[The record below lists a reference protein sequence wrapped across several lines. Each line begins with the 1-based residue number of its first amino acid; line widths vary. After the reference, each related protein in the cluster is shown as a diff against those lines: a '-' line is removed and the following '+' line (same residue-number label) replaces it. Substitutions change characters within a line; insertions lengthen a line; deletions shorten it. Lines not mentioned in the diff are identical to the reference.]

1 MALLTNINGKFSVDT
16 DGAAS
21 FNRIGAS
28 ETTGF
33 TFPSADGANGEVL
46 KTNGLGTVSWLPD
59 SNTGTVTGTGVANK
73 VAYWTSATNIDDGPI
88 TFATNDSTFAGTV
101 LIDGVSNYT
110 GLTVKGSGASRPQI
124 KFSNVNQGVL
134 GQIYGTE
141 ANALVTTT
149 IAGLE
154 YQVRNANGTSG
165 DHVFKS
171 YNTAILTLNGATNA
185 ATFAGNLTLNQYLE
199 ISSTTAQYAYMN
211 LGASAGY
218 GWQIGK
224 APATG
229 GVVDDQGFYLY
240 NLNTGYQGVNLA
252 VLKSGNVG
260 IGTTSPVSTWLS
272 GFDPSTGN
280 STFKLTSESW
290 IVTPMYTGLAAY
302 YPGQGARP
310 IIWSDAGG
318 TNIQNFDNNTTDGVS
333 IRSSN
338 GSTKLFVREDGNVG
352 IGTTSPNYKLSV
364 ANAST
369 RIISATYID
378 GTNGIM
384 SHAGAPNYG
393 LESFQVRGDSISFWT
408 DYDASHYQGTEKMRI
423 DNNGVIQLTSGIN
436 GYLNT
441 NSIGMEMDINRNPET
456 GAFKDAGLSHAR
468 IIMRG
473 DTTANGGS
481 NIKFVTSPTVNT
493 VGATKMTITGD
504 GNVGIGTTPSGYLTI
519 GYVARLYGGT
529 QTYLTFNN
537 STHTTQVVGGFAIGN
552 DAAAAR
558 IIQRENQP
566 IIFSTNDI
574 DRMVISSSGNV
585 TVGGTSQYSGT
596 GVTSLN
602 IQSTNYP
609 LLAFYVGTTFRGFI
623 IIYSDSIQN
632 YINHATGKFTWAN
645 TTATQGE
652 LSGTGTLTVKGDVIA
667 YGTPSDKRLKEN
679 IKPIES
685 ALDKAMK
692 LQGVTFDWKQKE
704 DAILEIKEDIGFI
717 AQDVQKV
724 VPELVRENEDGML
737 SMRHQGV
744 APILLEAIKE
754 LKAEIE
760 ELKLNKCNCK
770 CKK

>member
-211 LGASAGY
+211 FGASAGY
-218 GWQIGK
+218 GWQLGK

-260 IGTTSPVSTWLS
+260 IGTSSPTLKLDVASTNFGLPGTSGTTPVGFQRWGYTDRTWGGNEVLMGIINGGNYPAYIQCKVPTNYAQNRDLALNPQGGNVGIGTSSPDSKLHIEGSSGDNNLFAVGDVAIPTSGAEYGVAMIKTASTEFALNITSYSLTGKGVRIYNNGNNGPRTSFEILQGS
-272 GFDPSTGN
+272 GSKFIVDGIGNVGIGLTNPTDKLAVAGNISIPGAYKIYNGSASDSAGLTFPSSVFRIDGFSGITFN
-280 STFKLTSESW
+280 SST
-290 IVTPMYTGLAAY
+290 
-302 YPGQGARP
+302 
-310 IIWSDAGG
+310 
-318 TNIQNFDNNTTDGVS
+318 TNIGSQTERMRITNT
-333 IRSSN
+333 
-338 GSTKLFVREDGNVG
+338 GNVG
-352 IGTTSPNYKLSV
+352 IGTTSPGSKLMISD
-364 ANAST
+364 ANNRNFYDAQFKIEGSGYT
-369 RIISATYID
+369 AAHYLD
-378 GTNGIM
+378 GTEYMIHQNSNVRRIRMM
-384 SHAGAPNYG
+384 SGT
-393 LESFQVRGDSISFWT
+393 SIS
-408 DYDASHYQGTEKMRI
+408 
-423 DNNGVIQLTSGIN
+423 GVL
-436 GYLNT
+436 LN
-441 NSIGMEMDINRNPET
+441 P
-456 GAFKDAGLSHAR
+456 
-468 IIMRG
+468 
-473 DTTANGGS
+473 
-481 NIKFVTSPTVNT
+481 
-493 VGATKMTITGD
+493 GAT
-504 GNVGIGTTPSGYLTI
+504 
-519 GYVARLYGGT
+519 AW
-529 QTYLTFNN
+529 
-537 STHTTQVVGGFAIGN
+537 
-552 DAAAAR
+552 
-558 IIQRENQP
+558 
-566 IIFSTNDI
+566 
-574 DRMVISSSGNV
+574 SS
-585 TVGGTSQYSGT
+585 
-596 GVTSLN
+596 
-602 IQSTNYP
+602 
-609 LLAFYVGTTFRGFI
+609 
-623 IIYSDSIQN
+623 
-632 YINHATGKFTWAN
+632 
-645 TTATQGE
+645 
-652 LSGTGTLTVKGDVIA
+652 
-667 YGTPSDKRLKEN
+667 PSDERLKEN
-679 IKPIES
+679 IKPLDNV
-685 ALDKAMK
+685 LDK
-692 LQGVTFDWKQKE
+692 
-704 DAILEIKEDIGFI
+704 IKDYRCVEYNFKNDKSKGKKIGFI
-717 AQDVQKV
+717 AQDW
-724 VPELVRENEDGML
+724 EEDYPQIVDKDNKG
-737 SMRHQGV
+737 
-744 APILLEAIKE
+744 LLDMKYTETIPVLLKAIQE

-760 ELKLNKCNCK
+760 ILKNK
-770 CKK
+770 